1 MKKII
6 FILGCLLFIFCITG
20 CENSDSKQG
29 IQEEKTLEQIL
40 YENNYILL
48 DVRSEEEFSKGHLV
62 GALNIPHDVIREN
75 LSFLDKSKVLLV
87 YCRSGNR
94 SKLAYNTLKG
104 LGYQVYDLGA
114 YDSIDLEKE
123 SFLT

>member
-20 CENSDSKQG
+20 CKSSESKV
-29 IQEEKTLEQIL
+29 QEEKTLEQLIS
-40 YENNYILL
+40 ENNYILL

-123 SFLT
+123 